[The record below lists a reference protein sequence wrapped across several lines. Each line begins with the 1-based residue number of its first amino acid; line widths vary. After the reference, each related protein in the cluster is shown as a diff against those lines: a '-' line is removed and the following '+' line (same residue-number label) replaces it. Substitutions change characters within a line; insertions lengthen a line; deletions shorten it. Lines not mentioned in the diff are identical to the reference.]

1 MNEKIMTVM
10 GYWVIAALVTV
21 LGLLG
26 IVLAAGARDGGMQA
40 FGLALAAFAVFYDFW
55 AINRSHEEGEA

>member
-1 MNEKIMTVM
+1 MNEKVMAVM

-26 IVLAAGARDGGMQA
+26 IVLAAGARDGGIQA
-40 FGLALAAFAVFYDFW
+40 FGLAMAAFAVFYDFW
-55 AINRSHEEGEA
+55 AINRSHEADEA